1 MISAMTK
8 LLFVGSE
15 IRHELG
21 CAASLAL
28 LGYDVIYF
36 HIGSKFKPLSWVKT
50 YLDYACLKVKTL
62 EIPHSTLFQAL
73 LHEKSL
79 IPEAILQY
87 NPDVVISTPSV
98 PYYIGKYLAKLSDA
112 PLILRVWG
120 VRANKLVEHI
130 VYGKNYF
137 EIIGFIPSIIHM
149 LNQVYGS
156 RIVITLDN
164 STMKFIKSLARLKRV
179 KLIYPTYA
187 ALYEYERAF
196 THSSLETT
204 LPEVIQTEG
213 YILGMVTMSKTGP
226 VFKLEQ
232 QPLFNILYRI
242 AKKLKDV
249 NVIICCGTREEAVR
263 KFKVKPPK
271 NMEFIPSG
279 VPDDVLKLLYEKS
292 LLVVI
297 PVFFKS
303 VSNRLLEA
311 LFYKKPILTNSI
323 ALELHPELRDCV
335 IVSNN
340 YDRYPEIIRKLLK
353 QDNILDELKQRVK
366 TIWDKFFG
374 SKVQAREMLKVIRE
388 VI

>member
-1 MISAMTK
+1 MK

-21 CAASLAL
+21 CATSLAL
-28 LGYDVIYF
+28 LGYDVIYL
-36 HIGSKFKPLSWVKT
+36 HVGSKYEPLSWRET
-50 YLDYACLKVKTL
+50 CLDYACLKVKIL
-62 EIPHSTLFQAL
+62 EIPHPMLFQTL
-73 LHEKSL
+73 LYVKNL
-79 IPEAILQY
+79 IPKAILGY
-87 NPDVVISTPSV
+87 SPDVVISTPSA
-98 PYYIGKYLAKLSDA
+98 PYYIVKYLASLNDV

-130 VYGKNYF
+130 VYGKNYL
-137 EIIGFIPSIIHM
+137 EIIGFIPSVMHM

-164 STMKFIKSLARLKRV
+164 STLKFIKSLTLTRLKRM

-187 ALYEYERAF
+187 ALYEETSPHF
-196 THSSLETT
+196 TLETM
-204 LPEVIQTEG
+204 LPEIAQTEG
-213 YILGMVTMSKTGP
+213 YILGIVTMSKSGP

-232 QPLFNILYRI
+232 QPLFKILYVI
-242 AKKLKDV
+242 AKKLKDIS
-249 NVIICCGTREEAVR
+249 VIVCCGTREEAIR
-263 KFKVKPPK
+263 KFKVDPPK
-271 NMEFIPSG
+271 NMKFIPSG
-279 VPDDVLKLLYEKS
+279 VPDDILKLLYEESS
-292 LLVVI
+292 LMVI

-335 IVSNN
+335 IVSDN
-340 YDRYPEIIRKLLK
+340 YNKYPEIINDLLK
-353 QDNILDELKQRVK
+353 QDNILEELQQRVK
-366 TIWDKFFG
+366 TVWDRFFS
-374 SKVQAREMLKVIRE
+374 SKVQAREMLKVIKE

>member
-1 MISAMTK
+1 MK

-28 LGYDVIYF
+28 LGHDVIYF
-36 HIGSKFKPLSWVKT
+36 HVGSKYKPVSWRET
-50 YLDYACLKVKTL
+50 CLDYARLKVKIL
-62 EIPHSTLFQAL
+62 EIPHPTLFQTL
-73 LHEKSL
+73 LNIKSL
-79 IPEAILQY
+79 ISEAILQY
-87 NPDVVISTPSV
+87 SPDVVVSTPSV
-98 PYYIGKYLAKLSDA
+98 PYYIGKYLASLNDV

-130 VYGKNYF
+130 VYGKNYL
-137 EIIGFIPSIIHM
+137 EIIGFIPSIMHM
-149 LNQVYGS
+149 LKQIYSS

-164 STMKFIKSLARLKRV
+164 STLKFIKSLTLTCLKRM

-187 ALYEYERAF
+187 ALYEKHSYF
-196 THSSLETT
+196 TLEAI
-204 LPEVIQTEG
+204 LPEIAQTEG
-213 YILGMVTMSKTGP
+213 YILGIVTMSKTGS

-232 QPLFNILYRI
+232 PLFKILYMI
-242 AKKLKDV
+242 AKKLKDIS
-249 NVIICCGTREEAVR
+249 VIVCCGTREEAIK
-263 KFKVKPPK
+263 KFKVDPPT
-271 NMEFIPSG
+271 NMKFIPSG
-279 VPDDVLKLLYEKS
+279 VPDDILKLLYERS

-335 IVSNN
+335 IVSDN
-340 YDRYPEIIRKLLK
+340 YNKYPEIIKDLLK
-353 QDNILDELKQRVK
+353 QSTILEELQQRVK
-366 TIWDKFFG
+366 IVWDRFFS
-374 SKVQAREMLKVIRE
+374 SKVQAREMLKVIKE

>member
-1 MISAMTK
+1 MK

-28 LGYDVIYF
+28 LGYDVIYL
-36 HIGSKFKPLSWVKT
+36 HVGSKYEPLSWRET
-50 YLDYACLKVKTL
+50 CLDYACLKVKIL
-62 EIPHSTLFQAL
+62 EIPHPTLFQTL
-73 LHEKSL
+73 LHVKSL
-79 IPEAILQY
+79 VPKVILQY
-87 NPDVVISTPSV
+87 NPDAVIATPSV
-98 PYYIGKYLAKLSDA
+98 PYYIGKYLASLNDV

-130 VYGKNYF
+130 VYGKNYL
-137 EIIGFIPSIIHM
+137 EMIGFIPSVIHV

-164 STMKFIKSLARLKRV
+164 STLKFIKSLTLTRLKRV

-187 ALYEYERAF
+187 ALYEKTSPHF
-196 THSSLETT
+196 TLEIM
-204 LPEVIQTEG
+204 LPEIAQTEG
-213 YILGMVTMSKTGP
+213 YILGIVTMSKTGP

-232 QPLFNILYRI
+232 QPLFKILYVI
-242 AKKLKDV
+242 AKKLKDISV
-249 NVIICCGTREEAVR
+249 VVCCGTREEAIR
-263 KFKVKPPK
+263 KFKVDPPK
-271 NMEFIPSG
+271 NMKFIPSG
-279 VPDDVLKLLYEKS
+279 VPDGILKLLYEKS

-311 LFYKKPILTNSI
+311 LFYRKPILTNSI
-323 ALELHPELRDCV
+323 ALELHPELGDCV
-335 IVSNN
+335 IVSDN
-340 YDRYPEIIRKLLK
+340 YNKYPEIIKDLLK
-353 QDNILDELKQRVK
+353 QDNILEELQQRVK
-366 TIWDKFFG
+366 IVWDRFFS
-374 SKVQAREMLKVIRE
+374 SKVQAREMLKVIKE

>member
-1 MISAMTK
+1 MK

-36 HIGSKFKPLSWVKT
+36 HVGSKYEPLSWRET
-50 YLDYACLKVKTL
+50 CLDHACLKVKIL
-62 EIPHSTLFQAL
+62 EIPHPKLFQAL
-73 LHEKSL
+73 LHVKSL
-79 IPEAILQY
+79 IPETILQY
-87 NPDVVISTPSV
+87 DPDVVISTPSV
-98 PYYIGKYLAKLSDA
+98 PYYIGKYLASLNDV

-120 VRANKLVEHI
+120 VRANKLIEHI
-130 VYGKNYF
+130 IYGRNYL
-137 EIIGFIPSIIHM
+137 EIVGFIPSIVHV

-164 STMKFIKSLARLKRV
+164 STLKFIKSLTLTRLKRI

-187 ALYEYERAF
+187 ALYEKHPHL
-196 THSSLETT
+196 TLETM
-204 LPEVIQTEG
+204 LLEIAQMGG
-213 YILGMVTMSKTGP
+213 YILGIVTMSKTGP

-232 QPLFNILYRI
+232 QLLFKILYLI

-249 NVIICCGTREEAVR
+249 SVVVCCGTREEAIR
-263 KFKVKPPK
+263 KFKVDPPK
-271 NMEFIPSG
+271 NMKFIPSG
-279 VPDDVLKLLYEKS
+279 VPDDILKLLYEKS

-311 LFYKKPILTNSI
+311 LFYRKPILTNSI

-335 IVSNN
+335 IVSNDYN
-340 YDRYPEIIRKLLK
+340 KYPEIIKDLLK
-353 QDNILDELKQRVK
+353 QDAVLDELQQKVK
-366 TIWDKFFG
+366 SVWDRFFS
-374 SKVQAREMLKVIRE
+374 SKVQAREMLKVVKE